1 MTAQPTPM
9 SSKNTAPPSS
19 SQIQNI
25 QTPSPIPHPTSR
37 PHMHPSIAS
46 LSPVP
51 APSMAKEVGYITGGD
66 SDGTAVM
73 LHHGASTGGIIIA
86 VTIACLAMLV
96 ASRLAY
102 LLFIDRPW
110 ERIKSR
116 QDHTLVML
124 DTAPKQRPKESQRPL
139 MGSRNNATTELENDI
154 VDDTRSRRRRFQ
166 AA

>member
-1 MTAQPTPM
+1 MLSGLKAFFDVRSNLFCGNIPNETVGMPIETEGNNFGEPCEDTMTAQPTPM

-96 ASRLAY
+96 ASRLA
-102 LLFIDRPW
+102 
-110 ERIKSR
+110 
-116 QDHTLVML
+116 
-124 DTAPKQRPKESQRPL
+124 
-139 MGSRNNATTELENDI
+139 
-154 VDDTRSRRRRFQ
+154 
-166 AA
+166 